1 MIRKYLLAASAAAL
15 LTASSVTAQQQLI
28 GLGDSIG
35 EGVQSADASLFTQ
48 PSSYLNL
55 IAGQIGSPFALP
67 LIVTTP
73 LGLVGDTTLRFRL
86 LPFVRSANLAVSG
99 ADVNALLREPAD
111 ALGIFDIDTET
122 DLVLFPRTGSQIE
135 IVESLAATLVVCWI
149 GNNDVLG
156 TVLAFDQLDAS
167 QLTPIADFSADF
179 TEIAQRLDA
188 LGTPIVFANIPD
200 VTDIGFLVDRQDM
213 IDFVGQDFG
222 LQEGDFTTIVVMLL
236 VRIGLNDGS
245 LIQNPDFVLDAA
257 EVVLIQERTAVFN
270 QIIADEAAKIGM
282 PVVDVNGIFAF
293 IAEHPREILGVT
305 ITPRFLGG
313 LFSLDGVHPS
323 DLGHALLAEA
333 FLLKINA
340 ELGGGFPLLNLAQL
354 RDIFLSDP
362 FIDKDGDGVVTG
374 RPLAGL
380 LETLGPTLGIS
391 GDADDSLAA
400 ATASKI
406 DPRRGRAFA
415 RRYKTLTGER
425 IRGLDD
431 AIAAMRLVFA
441 LDRLRAR
448 D

>member
-55 IAGQIGSPFALP
+55 IAGQIGSPFPLP

-149 GNNDVLG
+149 GNNDILG

-200 VTDIGFLVDRQDM
+200 VTDIGFLIDRQDM

-236 VRIGLNDGS
+236 IKIGRNDGS

-293 IAEHPREILGVT
+293 ISENPRDVLGVT
-305 ITPRFLGG
+305 ITSRFLGG

-323 DLGHALLAEA
+323 DFGHALLANA
-333 FLLKINA
+333 FLQRINA
-340 ELGGGFPLLNLAQL
+340 DLGGGFPLLSRARLG
-354 RDIFLSDP
+354 DIFRSDP
-362 FIDKDGDGVVTG
+362 YIDKDGDGVVTG

-391 GDADDSLAA
+391 GDTDDALPAA
-400 ATASKI
+400 AAPTI
-406 DPRRGRAFA
+406 DPARGRAFA
-415 RRYKTLTGER
+415 RHYEALTGER
-425 IRGLDD
+425 IDSLDD
-431 AIAAMRLVFA
+431 AIAAMRRVLA
-441 LDRLRAR
+441 LDRWGGR

>member
-55 IAGQIGSPFALP
+55 IAGQIGSPFPLP
-67 LIVTTP
+67 LIITTP

-111 ALGIFDIDTET
+111 ALSIFDIDTET

-135 IVESLAATLVVCWI
+135 IAESLAATLVVCWI

-200 VTDIGFLVDRQDM
+200 VTDIGFLIDRQDM

-222 LQEGDFTTIVVMLL
+222 LAEGDFTTIVVMLL
-236 VRIGLNDGS
+236 IKIGRNDGS

-257 EVVLIQERTAVFN
+257 EVDLIQQRTAVFN

-293 IAEHPREILGVT
+293 ISENPRDILGVT
-305 ITPRFLGG
+305 ITSR
-313 LFSLDGVHPS
+313 
-323 DLGHALLAEA
+323 
-333 FLLKINA
+333 
-340 ELGGGFPLLNLAQL
+340 
-354 RDIFLSDP
+354 
-362 FIDKDGDGVVTG
+362 
-374 RPLAGL
+374 
-380 LETLGPTLGIS
+380 
-391 GDADDSLAA
+391 
-400 ATASKI
+400 
-406 DPRRGRAFA
+406 
-415 RRYKTLTGER
+415 
-425 IRGLDD
+425 
-431 AIAAMRLVFA
+431 
-441 LDRLRAR
+441 
-448 D
+448 